1 MQFNDIL
8 FFDKM
13 LTPKIITVVYWLGL
27 IGCVVGGLFT
37 MTQSFL
43 TGLAVLVLGSIAVR
57 VYCEIVIVFFKINE
71 SLVVIRD
78 K

>member
-13 LTPKIITVVYWLGL
+13 LTPQIITVVYWLGL
-27 IGCVVGGLFT
+27 AGTVIGGLFT

-43 TGLAVLVLGSIAVR
+43 TGLAILVLGSIAVR

-71 SLVVIRD
+71 SLKVIRD